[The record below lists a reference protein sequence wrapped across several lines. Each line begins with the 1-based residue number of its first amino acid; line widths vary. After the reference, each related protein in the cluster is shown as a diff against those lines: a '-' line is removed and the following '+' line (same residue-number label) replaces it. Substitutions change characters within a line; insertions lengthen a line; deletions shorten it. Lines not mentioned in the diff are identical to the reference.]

1 MKMNKNCL
9 EDLALKSG
17 KYAKIDNFIRNL
29 AKDIMKQCP
38 DQPLEGISEYIEKNL
53 NRPKV
58 SIKDEIFKEKWC
70 KRTASEVIQDGYCLD
85 CTDISIIFIA
95 LARAMGFPTIY
106 VETVEKDWWDMPN
119 GYMSGHVFADVK
131 VNGEWKIY
139 EPLRGFKKDYT
150 LTDDNK
156 TLKYVAMGRG
166 VDPGEVY
173 IMKKGGYAKKPVALT
188 KVDVLTDTAMFW
200 KYVKDCGE

>member
-1 MKMNKNCL
+1 MNL

-29 AKDIMKQCP
+29 AKDIMKQYP
-38 DQPLEGISEYIEKNL
+38 DQPLEGITEYLEKNL
-53 NRPKV
+53 NYPNV
-58 SIKDEIFKEKWC
+58 STEDKFFKEKWC
-70 KRTASEVIQDGYCLD
+70 KRTASEVIKDGYCLD
-85 CTDISIIFIA
+85 CTDIGIIFIA
-95 LARAMGFPTIY
+95 LARAMGFPTVF

-119 GYMSGHVFADVK
+119 GYFSGHVFADVK
-131 VNGEWKIY
+131 VNGKWKIY

-150 LTDDNK
+150 LTEGNK

-173 IMKKGGYAKKPVALT
+173 IRKKGGYDKKPVALT
-188 KVDVLTDTAMFW
+188 NVNVVTDTAMFW
-200 KYVKDCGE
+200 KYVKDGGE